1 MKEKRV
7 AVIELSKDKRRKLDL
22 GEKIRAGYGTSI
34 RFLRECK
41 IELKK
46 VKWPTKKELI
56 SVTSVVIIL
65 VLAFSFFLGLVD
77 FGLIKL
83 IRLVI
88 G

>member
-1 MKEKRV
+1 M
-7 AVIELSKDKRRKLDL
+7 AVIELSKDKRKKVALI
-22 GEKIRAGYGTSI
+22 EKVRAGYNVSI

-65 VLAFSFFLGLVD
+65 VLAFALFLGLVD
-77 FGLIKL
+77 FGLIKIIKL
-83 IRLVI
+83 IV